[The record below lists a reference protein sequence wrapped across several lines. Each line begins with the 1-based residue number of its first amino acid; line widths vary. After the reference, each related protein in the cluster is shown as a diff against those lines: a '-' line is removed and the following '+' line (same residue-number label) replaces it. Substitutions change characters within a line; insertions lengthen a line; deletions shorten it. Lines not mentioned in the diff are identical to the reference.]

1 MPTTLALGGSVLTL
15 PAFDRSDLI
24 WTDEFDWSPLAADA
38 RYSIDGKLIVD
49 EVLRTTGR
57 PITLQ
62 GGDNYGVITRATVEQ
77 LEAWK
82 ALPAQQFT
90 LTYRS
95 VAHTVLMDHARGAVS
110 VRPYVERTGYVAG
123 DFYIPILRFLK
134 V

>member
-1 MPTTLALGGSVLTL
+1 MPTTLALGGTVLTL
-15 PAFDRSDLI
+15 PVDERSDLV
-24 WTDEFDWSPLAADA
+24 WVDEHDFNPLAADA
-38 RYSIDGKLIVD
+38 RYSIDGALIVD
-49 EVLRTTGR
+49 EVLRTSGR

-62 GGDNYGVITRATVEQ
+62 GGDSYGWITRATLDQ
-77 LEAWK
+77 LEAWR

-110 VRPYVERTGYVAG
+110 ARPYLERISYLPG
-123 DFYIPILRFLK
+123 DFYVPTLRFLK